1 MLRYRTPL
9 SLTCWLIAGIAS
21 TALSDPYPCTHEKA
35 TIHGVIRDVDGAPV
49 SQATV
54 AFAGMVLDSTCRSAT
69 STWIKAITDDKGVY
83 VLTVPSSVGSLHVEH
98 ARRRQALRW
107 EELFAGNMVIDYRF
121 VQYHVRGRVVAADS
135 VQGEATV
142 TYYPDPGRRF
152 GMCGSGLPEI
162 RTVERTF
169 DITVDRAGRY
179 LVAAWIPGGEGASSW
194 ISVGGQ
200 ATASLFI
207 RSDTTL
213 TLNLGGDP
221 VRGRVRGYAG
231 LPQKLALVF
240 AYGPNGSGRAFCDSA
255 GLFQMQLPAGS
266 YWWSVEPLERDVE
279 RWSSREA
286 VDVSPETV
294 VDLDLDVVEWTG
306 TARYEGS
313 AETVPDVLI
322 SVEEEGREGEGSPV
336 RCVTDRYGDFHLTVR
351 RGVSHRMSV
360 KDAASSPWRPQRVRA
375 LTVGGASSSTD
386 STFDIALERLWVPE
400 PRRVICPSPAKS
412 TITTRPT
419 GESHK

>member
-1 MLRYRTPL
+1 MLRYCTPL
-9 SLTCWLIAGIAS
+9 SLTCWLIAGLAS

-35 TIHGVIRDVDGAPV
+35 TIHGMIRDVDGTPV

-54 AFAGMVLDSTCRSAT
+54 SFTGMVWDSTCRSAT
-69 STWIKAITDDKGVY
+69 SAWIKATTDAKGTY
-83 VLTVPSSVGSLHVEH
+83 VLTVPSGVGSLHVERSGH
-98 ARRRQALRW
+98 RQVLRW
-107 EELFAGNMVIDYRF
+107 EELFAGDMVIDHRF

-135 VQGEATV
+135 VQGEAML
-142 TYYPDPGRRF
+142 TYYPDPGRGV

-162 RTVERTF
+162 RTAGRTF

-179 LVAAWIPGGEGASSW
+179 LVAAWIPGNGASSW
-194 ISVGGQ
+194 MPVGGE

-207 RSDTTL
+207 HSDTTL
-213 TLNLGGDP
+213 TLDLGGDP
-221 VRGRVRGYAG
+221 VLGRVRGYAG
-231 LPQKLALVF
+231 LPQKLASVF

-255 GLFQMQLPAGS
+255 GQFQMRLPAGA
-266 YWWSVEPLERDVE
+266 YYWSVEPLERDVE

-286 VDVSPETV
+286 VDVGPRTV

-313 AETVPDVLI
+313 AETVPDVLVC
-322 SVEEEGREGEGSPV
+322 VEEEGREGEVGV
-336 RCVTDRYGDFHLTVR
+336 ARCVTDRYGDFHLTVR
-351 RGVSHRMSV
+351 RGVPHRLSV
-360 KDAASSPWRPQRVRA
+360 KEAASPPWRPQRVRA

-400 PRRVICPSPAKS
+400 PRRAICPSPAKS
-412 TITTRPT
+412 TIKNHPT
-419 GESHK
+419 GESHR